1 MSKHETPMIEL
12 YWRQIGGTLVEEY
25 YAVRRCPTCGPRRID
40 AIILPRGLRE
50 KLSWREVSLA
60 GQEVIVVQA
69 KAGRLGMDL
78 MGQALFSMDLVKR
91 LNPSSVRSVAL
102 CGKDDSVLRPL
113 LERHGVEV
121 VVIDMKTRRFLGPP
135 FRRVTVRKA

>member
-25 YAVRRCPTCGPRRID
+25 YAVPRSPSHGPRWID
-40 AIILPRGLRE
+40 AIILPRGPRE
-50 KLSWREVSLA
+50 KRPSSGVSLA

-78 MGQALFSMDLVKR
+78 MGQALFSMELIKEK

-121 VVIDMKTRRFLGPP
+121 VVIDMKRGAFSAPAL
-135 FRRVTVRKA
+135 